1 MFVKSHA
8 KLKIVTSPE
17 AKLVHGD
24 GEVSRLV
31 VAVVEVAVV
40 HWDQVHIAK
49 DEAVVLCVFQSLCVA
64 NIQQLGTVE
73 GVLTQLQVNTQERS
87 VFPCLHID

>member
-1 MFVKSHA
+1 MHMKTCANTVDTMIPHQLSRP
-8 KLKIVTSPE
+8 PE

-40 HWDQVHIAK
+40 HGNQVHVTE
-49 DEAVVLCVFQSLCVA
+49 DEAVVLGVLQSLRVA
-64 NIQQLGTVE
+64 DVQQLGTVE
-73 GVLTQLQVNTQERS
+73 GVLTQL
-87 VFPCLHID
+87 